1 MFKQIYKSFY
11 FAGSGLIYAL
21 KSQRNMRIHLTIFLL
36 VLLICRWLKISS
48 VEWAIIIFVAG
59 LVFITELL
67 NTALETTV
75 DLEIQEYNKQAGIV
89 KDLAAS
95 AVLVASV
102 VSVIIGIIILGP
114 KVFFKVYGP

>member
-1 MFKQIYKSFY
+1 MFKKIYKSFY

-21 KSQRNMRIHLTIFLL
+21 KSQRNMKIHLTIFLL
-36 VLLICRWLKISS
+36 VLLICRWLKISY
-48 VEWAIIIFVAG
+48 VEWAIIIFAAG

-75 DLEIQEYNKQAGIV
+75 DLEIQEYNKQAEIA

-114 KVFFKVYGP
+114 KIFFKVYGP